1 MATLSKVDAVIVGLG
16 AGGGIM
22 AKQLSTAGLKVVGLE
37 WGPLRRT
44 QDLQWDHDELKYEVR
59 NFLLQPIINEVPMT
73 YRATAQTTAVNSGVP
88 WTISSGVGGGTVHYG
103 TWNWRM
109 LPHHFKQYSTNVAR
123 YGASSIPA
131 GTSVV
136 DWPIAYADL
145 APYYDMVDTELGI
158 SGKAGN
164 INGTLQTGGNQFEG
178 PRSKDFPLPP
188 LNQTTGSQII
198 SQTYNGRPG
207 CNYCGF
213 CSSYGCHVGAKSST
227 LVTVIPTAVAT
238 GNFQMVTNS

>member
-1 MATLSKVDAVIVGLG
+1 
-16 AGGGIM
+16 
-22 AKQLSTAGLKVVGLE
+22 
-37 WGPLRRT
+37 
-44 QDLQWDHDELKYEVR
+44 
-59 NFLLQPIINEVPMT
+59 
-73 YRATAQTTAVNSGVP
+73 
-88 WTISSGVGGGTVHYG
+88 
-103 TWNWRM
+103 M
-109 LPHHFKQYSTNVAR
+109 LPHHFRQYSDNVAR

-131 GTSVV
+131 GSSVV
-136 DWPIAYADL
+136 DWPIAYTDL

-164 INGTLQTGGNQFEG
+164 INGKLQAGGNQFEG

-188 LNQTTGSQII
+188 LSQTTGSRIFTQAATALKYNPFPTPSGII
-198 SQTYNGRPG
+198 SLAYNGRPG

-238 GNFQMVTNS
+238 GNFQMVVNSRVIKINQSGGIATGVTYPRCRRYSSFSRPALSSSPTTRGG